1 MKLKWKKTAEGALAL
16 KDRGYASWLEG
27 YTGDILL
34 IGISYDEKKGHA
46 CKIEKK
52 IHYISKPFPR
62 RKLHNRVHII
72 NPCTVICHQNCTCKG
87 DYYKI

>member
-1 MKLKWKKTAEGALAL
+1 MIELKWKKTAEGALAQI

-46 CKIEKK
+46 CKVEK
-52 IHYISKPFPR
+52 H
-62 RKLHNRVHII
+62 
-72 NPCTVICHQNCTCKG
+72 VIKNL
-87 DYYKI
+87 